1 MTVADLLGDV
11 NNQEVLPMT
20 RTIGAAIGAIIVFLF
35 FVLGL
40 YHPRQ
45 VVGEQPAAVMSA
57 RR

>member
-1 MTVADLLGDV
+1 MTVADLAGNSKPPGGLT
-11 NNQEVLPMT
+11 MT

>member
-1 MTVADLLGDV
+1 
-11 NNQEVLPMT
+11 MT

-45 VVGEQPAAVMSA
+45 VVGQPDAPIAAA

>member
-1 MTVADLLGDV
+1 
-11 NNQEVLPMT
+11 MT

-45 VVGEQPAAVMSA
+45 VAGETDAPMSASA

>member
-1 MTVADLLGDV
+1 
-11 NNQEVLPMT
+11 MT

-45 VVGEQPAAVMSA
+45 VVGEQPADQPAAAMSA

>member
-1 MTVADLLGDV
+1 
-11 NNQEVLPMT
+11 MT
-20 RTIGAAIGAIIVFLF
+20 RIIGAAIGALIVFLF

-45 VVGEQPAAVMSA
+45 VVGEQSPAPVSA

>member
-1 MTVADLLGDV
+1 
-11 NNQEVLPMT
+11 MT

-35 FVLGL
+35 FVLSL

-45 VVGEQPAAVMSA
+45 VVGEQPAGVVAA

>member
-1 MTVADLLGDV
+1 MTL
-11 NNQEVLPMT
+11 
-20 RTIGAAIGAIIVFLF
+20 TIGAAIGAIIVFLF

-45 VVGEQPAAVMSA
+45 VVGEQPAASMTTA